1 MLEIINENLERLNKE
16 YDDLRYIRNDI
27 INKITKK
34 VEKRE

>member
-16 YDDLRYIRNDI
+16 YDDLRFIRNDI
-27 INKITKK
+27 INIITKK